1 MLSFP
6 GKTLLLFPCDPFKK
20 KINVTGISNFNNNTN
35 LFLVPMLG
43 RTWSFFQSQRNIN
56 TVVLDTWSWCK
67 MMWSYLPTNTQHFM
81 ERMEMKCLGCLNL
94 DDFIHLI
101 LYCGTILQC
110 DTNTEFCDL
119 CGYSFNKTQNFSAGR
134 ALFWTFLV
142 FHLPTLKH
150 KCLKF
155 GLSMLVHLTNS
166 NSSLFFIL
174 FIQIHPERG
183 RRIALRDF
191 FPTIRIVSELFSMWG
206 DYSAFPLYSGI
217 YWEFIFLLYL

>member
-1 MLSFP
+1 MSVIWLSLNISSSTGRIGTGHTGLHVLKKALSLVLFSHKFLSCFLTNYGCRCFHFQ
-6 GKTLLLFPCDPFKK
+6 GKPCSCSLVTHLKK

-94 DDFIHLI
+94 DLLFRTADFIHLI

-150 KCLKF
+150 KQVSQIWSEHACALNKF
-155 GLSMLVHLTNS
+155 
-166 NSSLFFIL
+166 
-174 FIQIHPERG
+174 
-183 RRIALRDF
+183 
-191 FPTIRIVSELFSMWG
+191 
-206 DYSAFPLYSGI
+206 
-217 YWEFIFLLYL
+217 